1 MRDTMNN
8 VILKSQIKSVLDK
21 REQLGR
27 APRGITEAFDN
38 KNLFVS
44 WHKKINENYKD
55 IDFARVLDAAN
66 HFQKM
71 YEHEQNKKQTVSYRK
86 RRIEDKKAR
95 AKHRNEV
102 RKQKALKK

>member
-1 MRDTMNN
+1 MNN

-27 APRGITEAFDN
+27 APRGITEAFD
-38 KNLFVS
+38 
-44 WHKKINENYKD
+44 KINENYKD
-55 IDFARVLDAAN
+55 SARVLDTAN

-71 YEHEQNKKQTVSYRK
+71 YENEQNKKQTVSYRK

-95 AKHRNEV
+95 TKYRNEV
-102 RKQKALKK
+102 RKQKALKEKNKKRLNDILSYV